1 MTDINEIKAGTN
13 AGTGVGADTDTGADT
28 GADAGVDVKLGAGA
42 NIDLSVIDTSI
53 KLIGLVGEDC
63 SKCNILWKLYLQ
75 NLNGFVKFYSDKD
88 FLSIKPSFFASDY
101 AMKMVGST
109 IYFEYPEQHT
119 HISELWSIVYK
130 IIELS
135 KQNVKFVF
143 VTNSDIMIQII
154 NNMIKL
160 YNNPDKISL
169 MKDWNIKEDY
179 LLALEDIALY
189 EVKNNNITQLKA
201 GPYGYIVPSLNKYL
215 DKLMSEIYAFQPD
228 DDDD

>member
-1 MTDINEIKAGTN
+1 MTNINEIKVDVDTNTNAN
-13 AGTGVGADTDTGADT
+13 AGTDI
-28 GADAGVDVKLGAGA
+28 KLGIES
-42 NIDLSVIDTSI
+42 NINLSVIDTNI
-53 KLIGLVGEDC
+53 KLIGFVGEDY

-75 NLNGFVKFYSDKD
+75 NLNEPVKFYSDKD

-101 AMKMVGST
+101 AIKMAGST
-109 IYFEYPEQHT
+109 IYFEYPEQRV
-119 HISELWSIVYK
+119 HISELWSIVYR

-143 VTNSDIMIQII
+143 ITNSDIIIQII

-160 YNNPDKISL
+160 QNNPDKISL

-179 LLALEDIALY
+179 LLALNDIALY
-189 EVKNNNITQLKA
+189 EIKNNNIIQLKA
-201 GPYGYIVPSLNKYL
+201 GPYGYVVPSLNKYL

>member
-1 MTDINEIKAGTN
+1 MIDINEIKADVNVGTN
-13 AGTGVGADTDTGADT
+13 VDVDVDISTGTDT
-28 GADAGVDVKLGAGA
+28 KLGIES

-75 NLNGFVKFYSDKD
+75 NLNEPVKFYSDKD

-101 AMKMVGST
+101 TTKMAGST
-109 IYFEYPEQHT
+109 IYFEYPEQRV
-119 HISELWSIVYK
+119 HISELWSIVYR

-143 VTNSDIMIQII
+143 VTNSDIIIQII

-179 LLALEDIALY
+179 LLALDDIALY
-189 EVKNNNITQLKA
+189 EVKDNDITQLKA
-201 GPYGYIVPSLNKYL
+201 GPYGYVVPSLNKYL

>member
-1 MTDINEIKAGTN
+1 MIDTNEAKADIDIDTDANTNTSTDTKLSTGTN
-13 AGTGVGADTDTGADT
+13 I
-28 GADAGVDVKLGAGA
+28 
-42 NIDLSVIDTSI
+42 NLSVIDTSI

-75 NLNGFVKFYSDKD
+75 NLNGPVKFYSDKD

-101 AMKMVGST
+101 VMKMAGST
-109 IYFEYPEQHT
+109 IYFEYPEQRV
-119 HISELWSIVYK
+119 HISELWSIIYR

-143 VTNSDIMIQII
+143 VTNSDIIIQII

-160 YNNPDKISL
+160 QNNPDKISL

-179 LLALEDIALY
+179 LLALDDIALY
-189 EVKNNNITQLKA
+189 EVKDNNIIQLKA
-201 GPYGYIVPSLNKYL
+201 GPYGYVVPSLNKYL

>member
-1 MTDINEIKAGTN
+1 MIDINEIKADVNVGTN
-13 AGTGVGADTDTGADT
+13 VDVDVDISTGTDT
-28 GADAGVDVKLGAGA
+28 KLGIES

-75 NLNGFVKFYSDKD
+75 NLNEPVKFYSDKD

-101 AMKMVGST
+101 AIKMAGST
-109 IYFEYPEQHT
+109 IYFEYPEQRV
-119 HISELWSIVYK
+119 HISELWSIVYR

-143 VTNSDIMIQII
+143 ITNSDIIIQII

-160 YNNPDKISL
+160 QNNPDKISL

-179 LLALEDIALY
+179 LLALNDIALY
-189 EVKNNNITQLKA
+189 EIKNNNIIQLKA
-201 GPYGYIVPSLNKYL
+201 GPYGYVVPSLNKYL

>member
-1 MTDINEIKAGTN
+1 MIDINEVKI
-13 AGTGVGADTDTGADT
+13 GTGANVDTDTDT
-28 GADAGVDVKLGAGA
+28 DTDTNINADVKLDIVTES

-53 KLIGLVGEDC
+53 KLIGFVGEDY

-75 NLNGFVKFYSDKD
+75 NNRFVKFYSDKD
-88 FLSIKPSFFASDY
+88 FLSVKPSFFASDY
-101 AMKMVGST
+101 AIKMAGST
-109 IYFEYPEQHT
+109 IYFEYPEQRV
-119 HISELWSIVYK
+119 HISNLWPIVYR

-160 YNNPDKISL
+160 QNNPNKISL
-169 MKDWNIKEDY
+169 MKEWNIKEIY
-179 LLALEDIALY
+179 LLASEDIALY
-189 EVKNNNITQLKA
+189 EVKNDNITKLES
-201 GPYGYIVPSLNKYL
+201 GPYGYTVPSLNKYL